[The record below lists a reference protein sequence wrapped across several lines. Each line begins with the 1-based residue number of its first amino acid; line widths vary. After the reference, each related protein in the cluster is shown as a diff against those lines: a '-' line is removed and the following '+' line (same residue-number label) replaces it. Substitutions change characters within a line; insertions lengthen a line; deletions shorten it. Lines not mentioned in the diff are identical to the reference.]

1 MSDALPTNMKV
12 CIVGAGCSGFT
23 TAKRLKDFGIAY
35 EQFEM
40 SDNIGG
46 NWYHKNPNGKS
57 ACYQSLH
64 IDTSKFRLA
73 FEDYPVPDDWPDF
86 PITASFLIISMIMS
100 TISACATISLS
111 TRRWTMRAVMMTVS
125 GTSPYRAVRR
135 ANMARWWS
143 QTVIIGTPKRRANMA
158 TTLMASKCTAMIMTR
173 RLSRMIC
180 AAKMCWLSGVGNSAM
195 DIASEVSQRPIAKK
209 CFISARRGV
218 WVLPKYLN
226 GEPADKSVMPA
237 WMPQAIGRKLGQ
249 MVIKKAVGN
258 MEDYG
263 LPKPDHEVL
272 TAHPSVSGEFL
283 TRLGC
288 GDVTVKGGLESL
300 DGDGVRFADG
310 SREEIDVIIWA
321 TGYRISFPFLQQNSL
336 AVEDNKFPLYR
347 RMVKP
352 GWRNLFFVGLA
363 QPLPTLVNL
372 AEQQSKFIANVLAGN
387 YAMPDDTAM
396 EKTIIADEKVYLGHY
411 YDSERHTI
419 QIDFNKYV
427 SDLKKELRGNWIAAE

>member
-1 MSDALPTNMKV
+1 MQDALPEGLKA
-12 CIVGAGCSGFT
+12 CIIGAGCSGFT

-57 ACYQSLH
+57 ACYESLH
-64 IDTSKFRLA
+64 IDTSKYRLA
-73 FEDYPVPDDWPDF
+73 FDDFPVPDDWPDF
-86 PITASFLIISMIMS
+86 PHHSELFQYFNNYVDHFDLRDNISFNTAVKDAKRDANGLWQV
-100 TISACATISLS
+100 TLS
-111 TRRWTMRAVMMTVS
+111 TGETKSYGALIVANGHHWDPKLPTEYGNNFS
-125 GTSPYRAVRR
+125 GVQMHSHEYDSPFEPHDLRGKNVL
-135 ANMARWWS
+135 
-143 QTVIIGTPKRRANMA
+143 VV
-158 TTLMASKCTAMIMTR
+158 
-173 RLSRMIC
+173 
-180 AAKMCWLSGVGNSAM
+180 GVGNSAM
-195 DIASEVSQRPIAKK
+195 DIASEVSQRPIAGK

-226 GEPADKSVMPA
+226 GEPADKSVAPS
-237 WMPQAIGRKLGQ
+237 WMPQSLGRWLTQKMVTKAIGRPE
-249 MVIKKAVGN
+249 N
-258 MEDYG
+258 YG

-288 GDVTVKGGLESL
+288 GDIAVKPSLENL
-300 DGDGVRFADG
+300 DGNAVQFTDG
-310 SREEIDVIIWA
+310 SREKIDVIIWA

-352 GWRNLFFVGLA
+352 GWRNVFFVGLA

-372 AEQQSKFIANVLAGN
+372 AEQQSKFIANVLAGK
-387 YAMPDDTAM
+387 YQMPDDVAM
-396 EKTIIADEKVYLGHY
+396 EKQIVMDEKIYLGHY
-411 YDSERHTI
+411 YASERHTI
-419 QIDFNKYV
+419 QIDFGHYV
-427 SDLKKELRGNWIAAE
+427 KALKRELRGNWI